1 MPMLLNIFFVT
12 YIPDKYLEYLSR
24 LGISVCIQPYSVPLY
39 GYMGLQS
46 ELVKPHTMQLGITA
60 IRWLFKELSG
70 I

>member
-1 MPMLLNIFFVT
+1 
-12 YIPDKYLEYLSR
+12 
-24 LGISVCIQPYSVPLY
+24 
-39 GYMGLQS
+39 MGLQS